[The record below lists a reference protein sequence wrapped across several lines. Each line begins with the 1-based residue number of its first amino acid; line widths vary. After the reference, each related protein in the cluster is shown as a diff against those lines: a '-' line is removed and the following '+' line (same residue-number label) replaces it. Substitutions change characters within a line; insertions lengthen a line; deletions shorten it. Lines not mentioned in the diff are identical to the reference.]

1 LRRRQALPLI
11 EGRMLHFTRAN
22 SSQRLIMLL
31 RLCLIVLLALIAHH
45 VAAQEDLMLPITIQ
59 ADRATVSESL
69 GRSEYQGNVIIAQGL
84 LRITADQVNLTSRD
98 KTLALIEATSK
109 PGDASKARFEQGATQ
124 MRPKIIATA
133 TRITYQILTETLLL
147 TGSAQL
153 TQGADTYQGETLSY
167 NLADGLFKVESDGT
181 ENNRINL
188 IINPRPKQ

>member
-31 RLCLIVLLALIAHH
+31 RLCLIVLLALIVHH

>member
-1 LRRRQALPLI
+1 MPLI

-98 KTLALIEATSK
+98 KILALIEATSK
-109 PGDASKARFEQGATQ
+109 PGDESKARFEQGATQ

-167 NLADGLFKVESDGT
+167 NLAEGLFKVESDGT

>member
-1 LRRRQALPLI
+1 MPLI
-11 EGRMLHFTRAN
+11 ECRVLHFARAS
-22 SSQRLIMLL
+22 SSQHLIMPL
-31 RLCLIVLLALIAHH
+31 RQCLIVLLTLFAHQ
-45 VAAQEDLMLPITIQ
+45 VVAQEDLLLPITIQ

-98 KTLALIEATSK
+98 KRLALIEAVSK
-109 PGDASKARFEQGATQ
+109 PGDKSKARFEQAATET
-124 MRPKIIATA
+124 RPKIVATA
-133 TRITYQILTETLLL
+133 TSITYQILTETLLL

-167 NLADGLFKVESDGT
+167 NLAEGLFKVESDGT

>member
-1 LRRRQALPLI
+1 
-11 EGRMLHFTRAN
+11 
-22 SSQRLIMLL
+22 MLL
-31 RLCLIVLLALIAHH
+31 RLCLIVLLALIVHH

-59 ADRATVSESL
+59 ADRA
-69 GRSEYQGNVIIAQGL
+69 NVIIAQGL

-167 NLADGLFKVESDGT
+167 NLAEGLFKVESDGT

>member
-1 LRRRQALPLI
+1 MP
-11 EGRMLHFTRAN
+11 
-22 SSQRLIMLL
+22 L
-31 RLCLIVLLALIAHH
+31 RLCLIVLLTLFAHQ
-45 VAAQEDLMLPITIQ
+45 VVAQEDLLLPITIQ

-98 KTLALIEATSK
+98 KRLALIEAVSK
-109 PGDASKARFEQGATQ
+109 PGDKSKARFEQAATET
-124 MRPKIIATA
+124 RPKIVATA
-133 TRITYQILTETLLL
+133 TSITYQILTETLLL

-167 NLADGLFKVESDGT
+167 NLAEGLFKVESDGT

>member
-1 LRRRQALPLI
+1 MPLI

-31 RLCLIVLLALIAHH
+31 RLCLIVLLALIVHH

>member
-1 LRRRQALPLI
+1 
-11 EGRMLHFTRAN
+11 
-22 SSQRLIMLL
+22 
-31 RLCLIVLLALIAHH
+31 
-45 VAAQEDLMLPITIQ
+45 MLPITIQ

-98 KTLALIEATSK
+98 KTLALIEAISK
-109 PGDASKARFEQGATQ
+109 PGDASKARFEQGATEA
-124 MRPKIIATA
+124 RPKIVATA
-133 TRITYQILTETLLL
+133 TSVSYQILTETLIL
-147 TGSAQL
+147 TGSARL

-167 NLADGLFKVESDGT
+167 NLAEGLFKVESDGT

>member
-31 RLCLIVLLALIAHH
+31 RLCLIVLLALIVHH

-167 NLADGLFKVESDGT
+167 NLAEGLFKVESDGT